1 MWNLEKFK
9 YQSCYPK
16 NNAQVN
22 LKNRSHY
29 VDDDTLKYF
38 KSRILSSYHYA
49 DGLLFGLVESFADY
63 EGKRKFRGVVFNI
76 VGDLVYRL
84 DPDYGVNNLD
94 KAQKLMMEFI
104 SSFDAK
110 ADAVEA
116 LNSQKQWMTR
126 DFDRAISNLTKEKAT
141 EVA

>member
-1 MWNLEKFK
+1 
-9 YQSCYPK
+9 
-16 NNAQVN
+16 
-22 LKNRSHY
+22 
-29 VDDDTLKYF
+29 
-38 KSRILSSYHYA
+38 
-49 DGLLFGLVESFADY
+49 
-63 EGKRKFRGVVFNI
+63 
-76 VGDLVYRL
+76 
-84 DPDYGVNNLD
+84 
-94 KAQKLMMEFI
+94 MMEFI